1 MQLSFHLLFLRSK
14 SEFNGR
20 QICLHQKYI
29 IYVTKVVF
37 IFLFILYLKF
47 QLIEIGEFQI
57 LMDHSL
63 YKIEKWVV
71 FSNLYLYVHLN
82 IRAIYDEKESWIFF
96 RKYWSLEVWKYT
108 FFENKYQEY

>member
-1 MQLSFHLLFLRSK
+1 MSNGISSSSYRYSLKIVVLMQLSFHLLFLRGK

-47 QLIEIGEFQI
+47 QLIEIGGLQI
-57 LMDHSL
+57 LMNHIL
-63 YKIEKWVV
+63 Y
-71 FSNLYLYVHLN
+71 
-82 IRAIYDEKESWIFF
+82 
-96 RKYWSLEVWKYT
+96 
-108 FFENKYQEY
+108 